1 MGVCRLFYL
10 SPLIYQWDFIR
21 ILGGGLILG
30 LNSIEE
36 SYSKEI
42 YQKIK
47 SDILNGAITDG
58 EFLTLAE
65 LASKY
70 QVSKT
75 PIRDALGTLES
86 KGYLISIPR
95 KGYLVKPVTG
105 RDIKESLEM
114 RIIFEKAAARLA
126 ILNASDK
133 ELENICDLADQFPE
147 KISQKELLQFN
158 HLNDIFHMAIV
169 KASHNSQLTQ
179 MYGQIMESLTRIR
192 MQDTYYLTFPE
203 EKVAHSEIA
212 RALMSRDVEKTEK
225 LLDLHIYSLEE
236 RIRLHNSNIWNS

>member
-1 MGVCRLFYL
+1 MV
-10 SPLIYQWDFIR
+10 
-21 ILGGGLILG
+21 

-42 YQKIK
+42 YHKIK

-105 RDIKESLEM
+105 KDMKDSLEM
-114 RIIFEKAAARLA
+114 RIIFEKAAVGLA

-133 ELENICDLADQFPE
+133 ELDQIYTLAKQLPE
-147 KISQKELLQFN
+147 KISQEELLQFN
-158 HLNDIFHMAIV
+158 HLNDTFHMAIV
-169 KASHNSQLTQ
+169 KASHNSLLTE
-179 MYGQIMESLTRIR
+179 MYAQIMESLTRIR
-192 MQDTYYLTFPE
+192 MQDTYYLTFPA

-212 RALMSRDVEKTEK
+212 KALMSRDLEKTKE
-225 LLDLHIYSLEE
+225 LLDLHVYSLEE
-236 RIRLHNSNIWNS
+236 RMHLHDSNIWNVKTL

>member
-1 MGVCRLFYL
+1 MEL
-10 SPLIYQWDFIR
+10 S
-21 ILGGGLILG
+21 
-30 LNSIEE
+30 SIEE

-65 LASKY
+65 LAHKY

-86 KGYLISIPR
+86 KGYLISLPR

-105 RDIKESLEM
+105 KDMKESLEM

-126 ILNASDK
+126 ILNANDK
-133 ELENICDLADQFPE
+133 ELEQLYQLAEQLPARIHQE
-147 KISQKELLQFN
+147 ELLQFN
-158 HLNDIFHMAIV
+158 HLNDSFHMAMV
-169 KASHNSQLTQ
+169 KASHNSQLVE
-179 MYGQIMESLTRIR
+179 MYGQVMESLTRMR

-203 EKVAHSEIA
+203 EKVTHAEIA
-212 RALMSRDVEKTEK
+212 RALINRDIPKTEE
-225 LLDLHIYSLEE
+225 LLVSHIYSLDE
-236 RIRLHNSNIWNS
+236 RLHLHDNHVWNE